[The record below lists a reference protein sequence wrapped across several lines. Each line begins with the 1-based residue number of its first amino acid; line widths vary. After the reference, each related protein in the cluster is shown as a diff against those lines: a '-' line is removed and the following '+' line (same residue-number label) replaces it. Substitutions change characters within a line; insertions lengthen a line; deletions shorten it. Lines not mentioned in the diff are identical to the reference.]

1 MKKLIFTMSCITAI
15 ALMSSCT
22 TDSIEEPTNS
32 INNNIQEAPTPTPT
46 PVYLENGDADK
57 DRTKT

>member
-22 TDSIEEPTNS
+22 TDSIEEPTNP

-46 PVYLENGDADK
+46 PVYLENGDDNKDK
-57 DRTKT
+57 VKT

>member
-32 INNNIQEAPTPTPT
+32 INNNIQETPTPTPT
-46 PVYLENGDADK
+46 PVYLENGDDNKDK
-57 DRTKT
+57 VKT

>member
-1 MKKLIFTMSCITAI
+1 MGCITAI

-32 INNNIQEAPTPTPT
+32 INNNIQEAPAPTPT
-46 PVYLENGDADK
+46 PVYLENGNDDK